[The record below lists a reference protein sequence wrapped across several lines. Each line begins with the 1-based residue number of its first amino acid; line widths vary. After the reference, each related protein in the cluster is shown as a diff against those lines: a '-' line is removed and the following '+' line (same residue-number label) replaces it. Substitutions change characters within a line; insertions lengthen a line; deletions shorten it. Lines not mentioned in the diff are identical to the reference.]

1 MLYYVNIIL
10 IRVMSHYK
18 YVVGIIKDKLIGCK
32 DIIIIYNIMD
42 LYMESFYLGLKMK
55 FYM

>member
-18 YVVGIIKDKLIGCK
+18 YVVDIIKDKLIGCK

-42 LYMESFYLGLKMK
+42 LYMESFCLGLKMK